1 MPTLYKRHSIPS
13 ATSIR
18 QFTSTSDNDNTN
30 NSDSDDDD
38 LTELSINY
46 ESEANSK
53 YSLSSSEE
61 DENTDEEL
69 DRMSESE
76 INNIKYLGIFDT
88 HSHFDEEIMITKDVD
103 ALKQMESTLKD
114 RTKRGY
120 YRCKTLHRELYDEML
135 IAYSKY
141 CTPAMLIML
150 QHEFSTQKNEA
161 MNHSVATLAPKT
173 KTFSKSSSLLTRVM
187 ICGATRIVG
196 HHEVWTKIFTQFN
209 LNMDS
214 NLSRHFQRKD
224 DVKLKRQLFQ
234 KTKEYKTSRSQNR
247 YVKYAAAHVS
257 QLEEMKTG
265 VMYQTGVA
273 VKAAKKISKT
283 ISCSKES
290 ERHATKELEMSLLSQ
305 RLLFQYWA

>member
-1 MPTLYKRHSIPS
+1 MPALIKRHSIPS

-76 INNIKYLGIFDT
+76 INDIKYLGIFDT
-88 HSHFDEEIMITKDVD
+88 HSHFDEEIMTTKDVD

-141 CTPAMLIML
+141 CTPAMLSML
-150 QHEFSTQKNEA
+150 QHEFSTQKKRGNESFSC
-161 MNHSVATLAPKT
+161 HPST
-173 KTFSKSSSLLTRVM
+173 KNKNVFKIEFLTYPSYDMRSNSDCRSS
-187 ICGATRIVG
+187 
-196 HHEVWTKIFTQFN
+196 
-209 LNMDS
+209 
-214 NLSRHFQRKD
+214 
-224 DVKLKRQLFQ
+224 
-234 KTKEYKTSRSQNR
+234 
-247 YVKYAAAHVS
+247 
-257 QLEEMKTG
+257 
-265 VMYQTGVA
+265 
-273 VKAAKKISKT
+273 
-283 ISCSKES
+283 
-290 ERHATKELEMSLLSQ
+290 
-305 RLLFQYWA
+305 